1 VILNY
6 FFFAKEDI
14 FRQTESQN
22 FIMSDNPWL

>member
-22 FIMSDNPWL
+22 FIMSDNP